1 MPPRK
6 PTQKVTVDK
15 EEQSRTNRAANL
27 QTLLDKISPDQEE
40 VRDEQEAALVFME
53 LIMPKDIKYRRANK
67 LPDLLTKEDITQI
80 AGEHTDILEVLNA
93 TNKKVTHGT
102 RRSLV
107 FDQLAF
113 IYNVKL
119 IAAMKS
125 KELEIR
131 NGKKCR
137 ACGKMTASMR
147 NVQLRAGDEG
157 TGRVLQCTN
166 PKCKA
171 VRKIDSG

>member
-6 PTQKVTVDK
+6 PVPKISS
-15 EEQSRTNRAANL
+15 EEKQAINL
-27 QTLLDKISPDQEE
+27 QSLLDKISPDKEE

-53 LIMPKDIKYRRANK
+53 LIMPKDIVYRRANN

-80 AGEHTDILEVLNA
+80 VGEHTDILEVLA
-93 TNKKVTHGT
+93 QEIQ
-102 RRSLV
+102 RQM

-113 IYNVKL
+113 MYNVKL
-119 IAAMKS
+119 VAAMKS

-137 ACGKMTASMR
+137 ACGKMTSSMR